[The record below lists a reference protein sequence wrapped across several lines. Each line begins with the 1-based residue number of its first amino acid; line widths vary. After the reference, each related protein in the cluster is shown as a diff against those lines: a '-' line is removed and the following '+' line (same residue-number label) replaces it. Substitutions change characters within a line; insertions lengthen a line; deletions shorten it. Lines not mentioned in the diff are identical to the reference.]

1 MARKKDFRTDPRQS
15 VGLGRFLL
23 TPKQRLSLLRWFL
36 FGVMT
41 LVALLTQ
48 DVLLSRISFR
58 GTVMDIVPCVIIMV
72 AVLQD
77 AEDGSIFALAAACL
91 YYFSGSSPGPYTI
104 PIITAISI
112 AMVIF
117 RQAYLRQ
124 GFFAVLLC
132 AALGMAVYEL
142 SIFGINLFLGYTLAQ
157 RALSVLLRTAMTL
170 AVVPVAYPVLRAIG
184 KMGGEVWKE

>member
-91 YYFSGSSPGPYTI
+91 YYFSGSSPGPYAI

-132 AALGMAVYEL
+132 AALGMAAYEL
-142 SIFGINLFLGYTLAQ
+142 SVFGINLFLGYTLAQ
-157 RALSVLLRTAMTL
+157 RALSMLLRALMTL